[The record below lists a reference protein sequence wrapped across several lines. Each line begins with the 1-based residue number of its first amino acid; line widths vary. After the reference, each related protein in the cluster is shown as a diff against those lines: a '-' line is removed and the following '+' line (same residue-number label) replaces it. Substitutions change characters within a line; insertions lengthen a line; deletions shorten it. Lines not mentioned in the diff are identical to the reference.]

1 VSETTRTTPAGLFDG
16 PDAPSLE
23 DVAACVHCGMCLEA
37 CPTYKELRVEGDSP
51 RGRLYLIRGLIEKKV
66 EPVPSVLAHLDRCLD
81 CRACETACPSTVK
94 YGEIL
99 EKTRTVLQ
107 PTRRL
112 SLAARLARWLAFR
125 VVLPSRRIQ
134 AALFKLLWVA
144 QALGLARLAALLARK
159 HLLPRRLAAAVAS
172 PPHVPFR
179 SFRARQGRAVFPA
192 RGTRR
197 MRVALFTGCV
207 ADHLFAEVNDAT
219 VRVLVENGCEVE
231 LVGGER
237 CCGALHIHNG
247 ARDEAKILARE
258 NVRAFEAGAFD
269 AVVSN
274 AAGCGAELRHYGALL
289 PGEPAAAAF
298 GARVRDVA
306 ELLVELGVRPPPPT
320 DAPATRVAYDE
331 PCHLLHA
338 QKLSDPPKVLLR
350 AAGGLELV
358 PLDEADACCGG
369 AGAYFLQEPELS
381 AKVTARKLDA
391 IRRSGA
397 QIVATGNPGC
407 LMQIG
412 NAARAAGLPIRVAH
426 PIVLL
431 AEAYARHAG

>member
-1 VSETTRTTPAGLFDG
+1 
-16 PDAPSLE
+16 
-23 DVAACVHCGMCLEA
+23 
-37 CPTYKELRVEGDSP
+37 
-51 RGRLYLIRGLIEKKV
+51 
-66 EPVPSVLAHLDRCLD
+66 
-81 CRACETACPSTVK
+81 
-94 YGEIL
+94 
-99 EKTRTVLQ
+99 
-107 PTRRL
+107 
-112 SLAARLARWLAFR
+112 
-125 VVLPSRRIQ
+125 
-134 AALFKLLWVA
+134 
-144 QALGLARLAALLARK
+144 
-159 HLLPRRLAAAVAS
+159 
-172 PPHVPFR
+172 
-179 SFRARQGRAVFPA
+179 
-192 RGTRR
+192 
-197 MRVALFTGCV
+197 
-207 ADHLFAEVNDAT
+207 
-219 VRVLVENGCEVE
+219 
-231 LVGGER
+231 
-237 CCGALHIHNG
+237 
-247 ARDEAKILARE
+247 
-258 NVRAFEAGAFD
+258 
-269 AVVSN
+269 
-274 AAGCGAELRHYGALL
+274 
-289 PGEPAAAAF
+289 
-298 GARVRDVA
+298 VRDVA